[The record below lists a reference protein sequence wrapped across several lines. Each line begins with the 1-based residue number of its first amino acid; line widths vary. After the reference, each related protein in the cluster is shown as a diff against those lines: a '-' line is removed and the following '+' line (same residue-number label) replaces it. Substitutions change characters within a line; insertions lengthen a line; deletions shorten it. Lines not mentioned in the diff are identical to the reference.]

1 MDHPVADALNN
12 LNILALPSL
21 SRPPPLLGFP
31 TGAWAHNS
39 PREKSLWEIISP
51 HLRRSSFP
59 APPKA
64 SGWQASKFCYLL
76 LFYPSEPPN
85 EIKQL
90 FTLALQAS
98 SSPGKAL
105 LTERMLLHISFY
117 SLAIQ
122 VGEIA
127 QQVECLPCSGR
138 EQTTEGSLVHTIIP
152 QVLSSSWTTSME
164 LASLT
169 WVLAFAMNGT
179 KDECQSAESGSCWL
193 GAGGV
198 HSLMSWACQAKILCL
213 SNSVFHQP

>member
-1 MDHPVADALNN
+1 MGHPVAGALNN
-12 LNILALPSL
+12 LIILALPSL
-21 SRPPPLLGFP
+21 SHPTLPGFP
-31 TGAWAHNS
+31 TGGQAHNS
-39 PREKSLWEIISP
+39 SREKSLWEIISP
-51 HLRRSSFP
+51 HLRRSSYP

-64 SGWQASKFCYLL
+64 SGWQASEFYSF
-76 LFYPSEPPN
+76 LFHPSEPPD

-90 FTLALQAS
+90 FTLALLAS

-105 LTERMLLHISFY
+105 LTERMLLHTSFY

-127 QQVECLPCSGR
+127 QRVGCFPCSGR
-138 EQTTEGSLVHTIIP
+138 EQTTEGSLVHIIVP

-179 KDECQSAESGSCWL
+179 KD
-193 GAGGV
+193 
-198 HSLMSWACQAKILCL
+198 
-213 SNSVFHQP
+213 